1 MDQLDEAYSEE
12 VAVILRAMYAAKR
25 AKENDVPD
33 QIEEGLYLG
42 SIGAANNR
50 SVLKSLNVTHILTV
64 ASSLPPSYPNEF
76 KYKIVDVQDRESIN
90 IAQYFDECF
99 GFIEE
104 AKEMGGNVLV
114 HCFVGR
120 SRSVTIVVAYL
131 MKKRGMSC
139 SEALQH
145 VKSKRAVAFPNSGFL
160 LQLQSFEESLRGQ
173 KRENSSTAVLLK
185 Q

>member
-76 KYKIVDVQDRESIN
+76 KYKIVDELIN
-90 IAQYFDECF
+90 FW
-99 GFIEE
+99 
-104 AKEMGGNVLV
+104 
-114 HCFVGR
+114 
-120 SRSVTIVVAYL
+120 S
-131 MKKRGMSC
+131 
-139 SEALQH
+139 
-145 VKSKRAVAFPNSGFL
+145 
-160 LQLQSFEESLRGQ
+160 
-173 KRENSSTAVLLK
+173 
-185 Q
+185 